1 MGKVFNNVL
10 EKDDLQEG
18 LTKRL
23 KNIEDKN
30 EEQLK
35 ALKGKTDVK
44 SQNDLFNGDLS
55 SEAVDL
61 KKLKDI
67 GDNVDY
73 DKLFFTGGNKK
84 PYGLKNSKTL

>member
-35 ALKGKTDVK
+35 ALKGTTDIK

>member
-35 ALKGKTDVK
+35 ALKGKTDIK
-44 SQNDLFNGDLS
+44 SQND
-55 SEAVDL
+55 
-61 KKLKDI
+61 I
-67 GDNVDY
+67 
-73 DKLFFTGGNKK
+73 
-84 PYGLKNSKTL
+84 